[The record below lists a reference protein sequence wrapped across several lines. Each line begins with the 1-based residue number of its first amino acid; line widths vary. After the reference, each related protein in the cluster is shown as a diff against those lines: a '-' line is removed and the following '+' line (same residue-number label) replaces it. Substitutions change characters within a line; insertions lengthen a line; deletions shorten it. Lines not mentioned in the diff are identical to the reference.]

1 VSDPVTVFM
10 LVVSGLLVVGAVG
23 EQIFARTGV
32 PAVLWLILLGFL
44 VRSTEIVPDAVV
56 TMMAPFFAAL
66 ALVLILFDA
75 GRHLSV
81 GAGAEPSSRP
91 SGPELLTPLVRR
103 RALLLAL
110 LGFAGTTLL
119 VALVSMMLYGLNILP
134 VWSWTHAFMLGS
146 LMSAG
151 AGEVFMPS
159 LQAAGVDASHLALL
173 RREAAITK
181 ALAVAGTVLFIDLLS
196 PRIAVGGAPMAMIAG
211 FGFAALF
218 GLGVGIGWIIAL
230 QRLAENQR
238 SYLYTMAAMI
248 AAYVMSESA
257 GGSGPLSVLLFGL
270 VLGNAERLLRLLTRR
285 DADTIDASLIHAAL
299 ASHEGTIQF
308 VRTLVFMMVGLMLEP
323 SKAMVF
329 GVAIGFVPLIVRLL
343 VVRFVMS
350 SSDHADRSAVGNCGP
365 RGMATVALATLPLA
379 QGVAGSGAMLTLVFS
394 AVTTSVA
401 IFMIGQWHSKSTARG
416 ELAEKPAAAK
426 PPVMRAPSPAA
437 IDVRAPTLREP
448 QQSDEHDAGRLAPVE
463 VAPPTGRTVAAA
475 SAPPSEPLP
484 TDLMPLPAVATPLIS
499 APPIAVMPVAVT
511 PVAVTSV
518 ASEPVKGRTVVAPAP
533 VGRTV
538 VAASGPRAPLVGM
551 QEQPVGVSGAIDREF
566 AVEPGRSPD
575 VYMPTLPTI
584 DAAKAHGEDPL
595 DSAMVRALSKRPED
609 ISPRGGRAPT
619 EAETARTER
628 K

>member
-32 PAVLWLILLGFL
+32 PAVLWLILLGIL
-44 VRSTEIVPDAVV
+44 VRAADVVPVGVV

-75 GRHLSV
+75 GCHLSV
-81 GAGAEPSSRP
+81 GAGV
-91 SGPELLTPLVRR
+91 ELLTPTVRR
-103 RALLLAL
+103 RALLMAL

-119 VALVSMMLYGLNILP
+119 IALVSMGLYGLNILP
-134 VWSWTHAFMLGS
+134 VWGWTHAFMLGS

-159 LQAAGVDASHLALL
+159 LQTAGVDATLQAQL

-196 PRIAVGGAPMAMIAG
+196 PRIADGGVPTAMIAG

-230 QRLAENQR
+230 QRLAENPR

-257 GGSGPLSVLLFGL
+257 GGSGPLTVLLFGL
-270 VLGNAERLLRLLTRR
+270 VLGNAERLLRLLLRR
-285 DADTIDASLIHAAL
+285 EADTIDASLIHAAL

-329 GVAIGFVPLIVRLL
+329 GVVIGFLPLLVRLL
-343 VVRFVMS
+343 VARFVMS
-350 SSDHADRSAVGNCGP
+350 SSNHAERSTVGNCGP

-379 QGVAGSGAMLTLVFS
+379 HGVAGSGAMLTLVFS
-394 AVTTSVA
+394 AVTTSVVV
-401 IFMIGQWHSKSTARG
+401 FMISLWHGRSTASG
-416 ELAEKPAAAK
+416 DLAEKPAVVK
-426 PPVMRAPSPAA
+426 PPVMRAPGPAA
-437 IDVRAPTLREP
+437 VDVRAPTLREP
-448 QQSDEHDAGRLAPVE
+448 QPGDEHDAGKLTTPAE
-463 VAPPTGRTVAAA
+463 VAMPTGRTVVAAIEPPA
-475 SAPPSEPLP
+475 EAAPV
-484 TDLMPLPAVATPLIS
+484 DLMPLPAIL
-499 APPIAVMPVAVT
+499 APPIAAAPVAVMSAA
-511 PVAVTSV
+511 AVPE
-518 ASEPVKGRTVVAPAP
+518 SEPVKGQTVVAPTSAP
-533 VGRTV
+533 TPAGRTV
-538 VAASGPRAPLVGM
+538 VATSGPRGPLVGM
-551 QEQPVGVSGAIDREF
+551 QEQPSGVSAAIDREF

-584 DAAKAHGEDPL
+584 DAARAHGENPL
-595 DSAMVRALSKRPED
+595 DSAMLRALSKRPED
-609 ISPRGGRAPT
+609 ISPRGGRAP
-619 EAETARTER
+619 AEGETLKTER